1 MSWNDSI
8 VAVAR
13 LHNHSTVFH
22 VCVAWNLGSTACQ
35 PSLSLHLSPLS
46 LRCAICMMEF
56 APGEAVRFLP
66 CMHYYHIQCVDG
78 WLMRALTCPTCM
90 ERVDLAILANQGLH
104 MQPMTRPGHPPR
116 NNSTSSLSSES
127 SQSSHSSTS
136 TGSALQ
142 VRPARLILRRRTSQ
156 QTQCT

>member
-1 MSWNDSI
+1 MLCDCLITLS
-8 VAVAR
+8 
-13 LHNHSTVFH
+13 LFH
-22 VCVAWNLGSTACQ
+22 VRDAAKSSTASHTHYTSLT
-35 PSLSLHLSPLS
+35 PSPPP
-46 LRCAICMMEF
+46 RCAICMMEF

-66 CMHYYHIQCVDG
+66 CMHYYHIQCVDD

-90 ERVDLAILANQGLH
+90 ERVDLAILAHQGMY
-104 MQPMTRPGHPPR
+104 MQPMARPGYPPR

-142 VRPARLILRRRTSQ
+142 VRPARLILRRRTTQ

>member
-1 MSWNDSI
+1 MFVMLSHGPLTALVTSLCPSI
-8 VAVAR
+8 
-13 LHNHSTVFH
+13 F
-22 VCVAWNLGSTACQ
+22 
-35 PSLSLHLSPLS
+35 PPLS

-56 APGEAVRFLP
+56 APGDAVRFLP
-66 CMHYYHIQCVDG
+66 CMHYYHIMCVDG

-90 ERVDLAILANQGLH
+90 ERVDLAILAHQGMH
-104 MQPMTRPGHPPR
+104 MQPMARPGHPSR

-136 TGSALQ
+136 NGSALQ